1 MDSRSELSELSDTQ
15 SVDRSQ
21 TTSFLFQ
28 FTKDTPN
35 RDRFKKH
42 LVSKVPHLEKDW
54 EGSSVGQV

>member
-1 MDSRSELSELSDTQ
+1 MSELSDNQ

-21 TTSFLFQ
+21 TTIFLFQ

-54 EGSSVGQV
+54 EGSTVGQV